1 MKLSIIPAFL
11 TLTLAACTAAPD
23 VESHFTPENNFTE
36 SVRNLCGQ
44 AFNGKIVSPDAAD
57 DAWRKEDIKMHVR
70 DCSGGEIKIA
80 LHVGDNKSRTWI
92 LRKEDGI
99 IALRHD
105 HRHED
110 GSPDALTFY
119 GGLLGNITESRA
131 EFPADQSTKDLFD
144 RENIPVSKANTWA
157 METRPKDGI
166 FAYEMRRPNRDFRIE
181 FDTTSPIAPPPT
193 PWGW

>member
-1 MKLSIIPAFL
+1 MKHILLSSAITAFAL
-11 TLTLAACTAAPD
+11 TACSGPPDPQAA
-23 VESHFTPENNFTE
+23 FTDT
-36 SVRNLCGQ
+36 VRTFCGQ
-44 AFNGKIVSPDAAD
+44 AFSGKILSTDAVD
-57 DAWRKEDIKMHVR
+57 ELWRQEDIKMHVR
-70 DCSGGEIKIA
+70 DCSDNEIKIA

-92 LRKEDGI
+92 LRDEDGVF
-99 IALRHD
+99 ALRHD

-119 GGLLGNITESRA
+119 GGLLGSITNTRA

-157 METRPKDGI
+157 MEARPKDGI
-166 FAYEMRRPNRDFRIE
+166 FTYEMRRPNRDFRIE
-181 FDTTSPIAPPPT
+181 FDTRTPIDAPPT